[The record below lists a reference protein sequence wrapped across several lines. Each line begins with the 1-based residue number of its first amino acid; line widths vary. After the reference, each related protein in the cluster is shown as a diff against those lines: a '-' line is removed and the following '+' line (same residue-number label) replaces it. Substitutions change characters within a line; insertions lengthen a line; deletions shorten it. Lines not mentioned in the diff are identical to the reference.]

1 MKLKSG
7 KEEIAYLLG
16 KVIEKFEDET
26 GQKVIRNSNRKNYEE
41 VAQALSVISNQL
53 PTTAEALQHERY
65 PPERGIRKSEYPFRK
80 YDITGNQVKDAYYN
94 QIVTHPRPFLVDAC
108 YIYLFGVGRKG
119 FAENPSDPAL
129 LDNDE
134 PAVSEG
140 PLQQKNTGRGNYLS
154 WRQIPGL
161 LKGLIFVLTAGLF
174 VVTYFWLQ
182 EKSKLKT
189 LKEDFNILPYSPS
202 KAETDSLEGIWL
214 CYTGS
219 PQARSFDPD
228 RYHMVV
234 SNIADVTYKDGYFTF
249 VRYGSNFNHTGF
261 MQFESPWLV
270 SVHSRVKKAGGNES
284 PKHSLLKLEK
294 NKTLSSVISA
304 SWNFDIGDRNRI
316 IGIREVY
323 IKLGKG
329 GTVKEI
335 INEPENA
342 LCRCKII
349 KWTQA
354 DGKVRSFQLKN
365 ESLDSLPYE
374 AARELLDE
382 HSILL
387 REPEKG
393 VILSV
398 PPKNN
403 RISDL

>member
-16 KVIEKFEDET
+16 KVIEKFEDQT

-41 VAQALSVISNQL
+41 VAKVLSEISNRL
-53 PTTAEALQHERY
+53 PFTAESLEHELY
-65 PPERGIRKSEYPFRK
+65 PQEVGVRKSEYPFRK
-80 YDITGNQVKDAYYN
+80 YDITGNQIKDAYYN
-94 QIVTHPRPFLVDAC
+94 QIVTHPRAFLVDAC
-108 YIYLFGVGRKG
+108 YVYLFGTGRKG
-119 FAENPSDPAL
+119 FSENPADAEL
-129 LDNDE
+129 LQTEEDND
-134 PAVSEG
+134 PVLK
-140 PLQQKNTGRGNYLS
+140 PLAGFPES
-154 WRQIPGL
+154 
-161 LKGLIFVLTAGLF
+161 LKGSKANLLMLLLIVFIAGFLLSTF
-174 VVTYFWLQ
+174 LWIK
-182 EKSKLKT
+182 EKDKLKT
-189 LKEDFNILPYSPS
+189 LKADFNILPYSPS
-202 KAETDSLEGIWL
+202 KAEIDSLEGTWL

-234 SNIADVTYKDGYFTF
+234 SNIAEVTYKDGYFTF

-270 SVHSRVKKAGGNES
+270 SVHSRVKNAAGNQS

-294 NKTLSSVISA
+294 GKSFASVISA

-329 GTVKEI
+329 MIVKEV
-335 INEPENA
+335 INQPENA

-349 KWTQA
+349 KLTRP
-354 DGKVRSFQLKN
+354 DGSVSSFQLKN
-365 ESLDSLPYE
+365 ESLEKLPYE
-374 AARELLDE
+374 KIRKLLDE

-387 REPEKG
+387 REPENG
-393 VILSV
+393 VILSES
-398 PPKNN
+398 P
-403 RISDL
+403 